1 MASKRFPTVGE
12 CIVPLLDARRLPPLT
27 FACTPEKAQRYLHDD
42 RRLSMRRLALVL
54 SIAGALAACGGG
66 GAGKGSS
73 ASGPAPAP
81 DDMPAVTS
89 TSGIYRGVGRLA
101 AADPLPFVGNVA
113 FAQGVGDTTLAILGL
128 SLENRSLNFQREPS
142 GFSAHYRVDIT
153 LRPVT
158 GAPVQVG
165 REETVR
171 VATQPET
178 GRTDE
183 SVLFQQHFKLLP
195 GPYNVIVNVRDMN
208 AGVESRAEGDYTV
221 PKLAPGTSS
230 EPILAYQVQ
239 GRATPAD
246 PLKLVI
252 NPRGVVSFGGDT
264 LLAYIEGYAFPR
276 RQTVPFE
283 VRDGQDSLVYRDSL
297 RFQGGRPIES
307 QVIRIAPDSLVLG
320 EMRLVVGSGA
330 TARRSTA
337 IVSFTSQ
344 WLVTSYD
351 QMLSLLR
358 YFGPN
363 PALDSLRRAA
373 PADRAHL
380 WREFRKSSD
389 PDPKTPQNEQ
399 LDEYFSRLA
408 TANAQIKDEGMPGWR
423 TDRGEVFV
431 VLGAP
436 DEVTEQAPSTS
447 SRVIRWVYYR
457 YRLTLF
463 FVDESSFG
471 RFRLTSRSRADYE
484 HAVSRLRHGGGET
497 ADRE

>member
-1 MASKRFPTVGE
+1 M
-12 CIVPLLDARRLPPLT
+12 PLLDARRVPPLT
-27 FACTPEKAQRYLHDD
+27 FARTPEQVQAYLHDD
-42 RRLSMRRLALVL
+42 RRMSMRRLALVL
-54 SIAGALAACGGG
+54 SIAGAVAACGGG
-66 GAGKGSS
+66 GGAGQGSS
-73 ASGPAPAP
+73 SRTPAPVP
-81 DDMPAVTS
+81 DDMPAAAS
-89 TSGIYRGVGRLA
+89 TTGIYRGVGRLA
-101 AADPLPFVGNVA
+101 TADPLPFVGTLA
-113 FAQGVGDTTLAILGL
+113 FAAGVGDTALAILGL
-128 SLENRSLNFQREPS
+128 SLENHSLNFQREPT

-153 LRPVT
+153 LRPAT
-158 GAPVQVG
+158 GAPIQVG
-165 REETVR
+165 REEIVR

-195 GPYNVIVNVRDMN
+195 GPHHVVVNVRDVN
-208 AGVESRAEGDYTV
+208 AGVEARAEGDYVV
-221 PKLAPGTSS
+221 PKFTAGTSS
-230 EPILAYQVQ
+230 EPILSYQVQ
-239 GRATPAD
+239 GRASPAD

-264 LLAYIEGYAFPR
+264 LLAYVEGYGFPR
-276 RQTVPFE
+276 RQTLPFE
-283 VRDGQDSLVYRDSL
+283 VRDAQDSLVYRDSL

-330 TARRSTA
+330 SARRSTA
-337 IVSFTSQ
+337 IVSFTPQ

-373 PADRAHL
+373 PADRARL

-436 DEVTEQAPSTS
+436 DEVTEQAPTTS
-447 SRVIRWVYYR
+447 SRIIRWVYYR

-463 FVDESSFG
+463 FIDESSFG
-471 RFRLTSRSRADYE
+471 RYRLTSRSRADYDRV
-484 HAVSRLRHGGGET
+484 VSRLRRGGET
-497 ADRE
+497 AERQ